1 MRTLSLL
8 GAAISLGFAAGVS
21 AYVPTIG
28 REATIGEDLK
38 FNLTPIEYSAGLD
51 ISNVL
56 IKPTSFDPSKKYPVL
71 LVLHTC
77 GGPKGKN
84 TKQVH
89 YWVKSATEA
98 GYLALQVD
106 SVSIRGHRSN
116 CKPRPVEDGR
126 LLKDAYDAAEKI
138 SALPFVD
145 GNRIFTTGGSLGA
158 MTGMLSASPS
168 ITQEVSKSGFRFRA
182 NVSLF
187 PGCEYRGGNLYIQRD
202 IDRPLLVLMGG
213 KDTDTP
219 PENCLHHFESLKGR
233 GAPIEWH
240 TYPSASHNW
249 DNPDTHGFSKTTPD
263 GKHTTYFYDAE
274 VTEDSRKRTFEFL
287 GRFK

>member
-1 MRTLSLL
+1 MQTSSLL
-8 GAAISLGFAAGVS
+8 GAAISLGFVTSVVAH
-21 AYVPTIG
+21 VPTIG

-38 FNLTPIEYSAGLD
+38 FNLVPVEYSASLD

-56 IKPTSFDPSKKYPVL
+56 VKPAGFDSSKKYPVL

-77 GGPKGKN
+77 GGPKGMN
-84 TKQVH
+84 VKQVH
-89 YWVKSATEA
+89 YWVRAAVEA
-98 GYLALQVD
+98 GYLTLQVD
-106 SVSIRGHRSN
+106 SVSVRGYRNN

-138 SALPFVD
+138 SSLPFVD
-145 GNRIFTTGGSLGA
+145 GSRVFTTGGSLGA
-158 MTGMLSASPS
+158 MTGMLSSSPS
-168 ITQEVSKSGFRFRA
+168 ISREVTKSGFRFRA
-182 NVSLF
+182 NVALF

-213 KDTDTP
+213 RDTDTP
-219 PENCLHHFESLKGR
+219 PENCLHHFERLKSR

-240 TYPSASHNW
+240 TYPTGSHNW

-263 GKHTTYFYDAE
+263 GKHTTYYYDAE
-274 VTEDSRKRTFEFL
+274 ATEDSRKRTFEFL
-287 GRFK
+287 NRFK

>member
-1 MRTLSLL
+1 MQTSSLL
-8 GAAISLGFAAGVS
+8 GAAISLGFVTSVVAH
-21 AYVPTIG
+21 VPTIG

-38 FNLTPIEYSAGLD
+38 FNLVPVEYSASLD

-56 IKPTSFDPSKKYPVL
+56 VKPAGFDSSKKYPVL

-77 GGPKGKN
+77 GGPEGMN
-84 TKQVH
+84 VKQVH
-89 YWVKSATEA
+89 YWVRAAVEA
-98 GYLALQVD
+98 GYLTLQVD
-106 SVSIRGHRSN
+106 SVSVRGYRNN

-138 SALPFVD
+138 SSLPFVD
-145 GNRIFTTGGSLGA
+145 GSRVFTTGGSLGA
-158 MTGMLSASPS
+158 MTGMLSSSPS
-168 ITQEVSKSGFRFRA
+168 ISREVTKSGFRFRA
-182 NVSLF
+182 NVALF

-213 KDTDTP
+213 RDTDTP
-219 PENCLHHFESLKGR
+219 PENCLHHFERLKSR

-240 TYPSASHNW
+240 TYPTGSHNW

-263 GKHTTYFYDAE
+263 GKHTTYYYDAE

-287 GRFK
+287 NRFK

>member
-1 MRTLSLL
+1 MQTSSLL
-8 GAAISLGFAAGVS
+8 GAAISLGFVTSVVAH
-21 AYVPTIG
+21 VPTIG

-38 FNLTPIEYSAGLD
+38 FNLVPVEYSASLD

-56 IKPTSFDPSKKYPVL
+56 VKPAGFDSSKKYPVL

-77 GGPKGKN
+77 GGPKGMN
-84 TKQVH
+84 VKQVH
-89 YWVKSATEA
+89 YWVRAAVEA
-98 GYLALQVD
+98 GYLTLQVD
-106 SVSIRGHRSN
+106 SVSVRGYRIN
-116 CKPRPVEDGR
+116 CKLRPVEDGR

-138 SALPFVD
+138 SSLPFVD
-145 GNRIFTTGGSLGA
+145 GSRVFTTGGSLGA
-158 MTGMLSASPS
+158 MTGMLSSSPS
-168 ITQEVSKSGFRFRA
+168 ISREVTKSGFRFRA
-182 NVSLF
+182 NVALF

-213 KDTDTP
+213 RDTDTP
-219 PENCLHHFESLKGR
+219 PENCLHHFERLKSR

-240 TYPSASHNW
+240 TYPTGSHNW

-263 GKHTTYFYDAE
+263 GKHTTYYYDAE

-287 GRFK
+287 NRFK

>member
-1 MRTLSLL
+1 MQTSSLL
-8 GAAISLGFAAGVS
+8 GAAISLGFVTSVVAH
-21 AYVPTIG
+21 VPTIG

-38 FNLTPIEYSAGLD
+38 FNLVPVEYSASLD

-56 IKPTSFDPSKKYPVL
+56 VKPAGFDSSKKYPAL

-77 GGPKGKN
+77 GGPKGMN
-84 TKQVH
+84 VKQVH
-89 YWVKSATEA
+89 YWVRAAVEA
-98 GYLALQVD
+98 GYLTLQVD
-106 SVSIRGHRSN
+106 SVSVRGYRNN

-138 SALPFVD
+138 SSLPFVD
-145 GNRIFTTGGSLGA
+145 GSRVFTTGGSLGA
-158 MTGMLSASPS
+158 MTGMLSSSPS
-168 ITQEVSKSGFRFRA
+168 ISREVTKSGFRFRA
-182 NVSLF
+182 NVALF

-213 KDTDTP
+213 RDTDTP
-219 PENCLHHFESLKGR
+219 PENCLHHFERLKSR

-240 TYPSASHNW
+240 TYPTGSHNW

-263 GKHTTYFYDAE
+263 GKHTTYYYDAE

-287 GRFK
+287 NRFK